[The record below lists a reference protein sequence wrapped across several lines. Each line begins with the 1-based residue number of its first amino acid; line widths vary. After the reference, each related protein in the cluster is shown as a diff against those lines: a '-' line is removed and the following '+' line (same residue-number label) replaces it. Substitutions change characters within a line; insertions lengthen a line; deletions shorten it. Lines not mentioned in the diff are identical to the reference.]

1 MLVLGFHPALVFLS
15 RRLKRYSLG
24 SHALLVCV
32 ASRPQRRTVSFFAQ
46 VSIVVASCS
55 LQFRMQMR
63 MQLPNPQ
70 RVFYLGW
77 MTQVRKACR
86 CQARNGGFGN
96 PNQKLA
102 KKLQSNGCR
111 QGSPGI
117 W

>member
-77 MTQVRKACR
+77 MTQVRKECP
-86 CQARNGGFGN
+86 CQARNDGFGN
-96 PNQKLA
+96 SNQILA
-102 KKLQSNGCR
+102 KQLQSHCCR
-111 QGSPGI
+111 S
-117 W
+117 